1 MVRAYAIP
9 MFDIGFFEFVAL
21 GVIALLVFGP
31 DRLPK
36 VTAQAAHWMR
46 QFRDQAASARQQITD
61 SIDIDPGMLKD
72 LSDLHPRNLT
82 RAVMDPIDEAKAAG
96 TQAMTGGSTPKAV
109 PPTPPPAVGGP
120 VPFDPDAT

>member
-1 MVRAYAIP
+1 

-46 QFRDQAASARQQITD
+46 QFRDQAAAARQQITE
-61 SIDIDPGMLKD
+61 SIEIDPGMLKD
-72 LSDLHPRNLT
+72 LSDLHPRNLA
-82 RAVMDPIDEAKAAG
+82 RSVMEPIEDVKAAG
-96 TQAMTGGSTPKAV
+96 TQAMTGSSGSPSGPSTP
-109 PPTPPPAVGGP
+109 PAP
-120 VPFDPDAT
+120 APKPDAVPFDPDAT